1 MSKKDKS
8 ITGIEHKY
16 EILKQSKSNN
26 IDYKI
31 CIPKWNNINRINP
44 SRIWNKS
51 MKQFE
56 NEYLNH
62 F

>member
-1 MSKKDKS
+1 MSNKKDKP

-31 CIPKWNNINRINP
+31 CIPKRNNINRINP
-44 SRIWNKS
+44 SRI
-51 MKQFE
+51 
-56 NEYLNH
+56 
-62 F
+62 